1 MFSEKKKKSIRGMA
15 LDNILGDVQKK
26 LLGGLFPQEN
36 EELEEDEAKPAVI
49 SDKDFYEEENGDEES
64 SIDPK
69 SKMAMPIKGKPVAA
83 KIEIEAVSP
92 MKGKNSIG
100 NNYDE
105 SKRKYYDSLAPM
117 EDLSSIN
124 DSEPEEE
131 EEGNFFIAV
140 DEEGNDHPIRED
152 AYHLFKQKIEQGKH
166 PNIRHN
172 GKILK
177 INYVRD

>member
-26 LLGGLFPQEN
+26 LLGSLFPQEN
-36 EELEEDEAKPAVI
+36 EDLEEEEAKPAVI
-49 SDKDFYEEENGDEES
+49 SDKDFYKEENEDEELEG
-64 SIDPK
+64 D
-69 SKMAMPIKGKPVAA
+69 SKARKLAIANSQMAMPLKEKPVAA

-92 MKGKNSIG
+92 MKKKSILPDERMMESEDDNSEQEE
-100 NNYDE
+100 DE
-105 SKRKYYDSLAPM
+105 DSVY
-117 EDLSSIN
+117 
-124 DSEPEEE
+124 
-131 EEGNFFIAV
+131 IAV
-140 DEEGNDHPIRED
+140 DEEGNNHHIRED